1 MRNKA
6 WATRGRPPG
15 RFHSYGDMRLLEYLA
30 RISVKHEIDSGKF
43 FSSFLDAFEHDEAT
57 CGELS
62 IECRAKT
69 RDHAIFLIT
78 NTHKVVAQFPMPE
91 RILAKTN
98 PLKEF
103 TYKPS
108 LMGTPDQEAKSNHY
122 QIRDLRVGMKRINIK
137 ARVLEVSQPRVVATR
152 FGLYANVINLLVA
165 DETGTIQ
172 LPLWNKQIDEISA
185 GDLIQVENA
194 NVIEFRGVRQLKV
207 GRSGKVS
214 VIKNS

>member
-1 MRNKA
+1 M
-6 WATRGRPPG
+6 
-15 RFHSYGDMRLLEYLA
+15 
-30 RISVKHEIDSGKF
+30 
-43 FSSFLDAFEHDEAT
+43 

-62 IECRAKT
+62 IECRVKT

-78 NTHKVVAQFPMPE
+78 NTHRVVAQFPIPVH
-91 RILAKTN
+91 ILAKTN

-103 TYKPS
+103 TYRSS
-108 LMGTPDQEAKSNHY
+108 LMRDSAQEAKSNHY
-122 QIRDLRVGMKRINIK
+122 QIKDLRVGMKRINIK

-152 FGLYANVINLLVA
+152 FGFYAKVTNLLVT

-172 LPLWNKQIDEISA
+172 LPLWNKQTDGISA

-194 NVIEFRGVRQLKV
+194 NVIVFRGVRQLKI

-214 VIKNS
+214 IVKNS